1 MGQMYA
7 VAFAGAEAGG
17 SWVRSCVADSRTG
30 EAMGARL
37 AYHILTWASAAK

>member
-1 MGQMYA
+1 MYA